1 MIAAIVVVGLVA
13 CVIVVAVV
21 LLLRSRRNSPRPQQ
35 TAAAAA
41 EIPVYSTS
49 FSVSNNNAS
58 DSSGFRASR
67 NVDEVGDDDVENTY
81 EETVDTNY

>member
-1 MIAAIVVVGLVA
+1 
-13 CVIVVAVV
+13 VIVVAVV

-35 TAAAAA
+35 TAAAAAAAA